1 MVSQGKIRR
10 IRRGLFDIPRKHRL
24 LGELS
29 PDPMEVAR
37 SVMEGSHARW
47 QASGAYAA
55 NLLGLSEQVP
65 AKVVI
70 LTDGLAQT
78 ISLGKQQVIF
88 RRTSPRNLIGAE
100 SRAGLIFQALRH
112 LGKEGVKERHVSH
125 LQKQMDSKTKSA
137 LKSIVLYMPIWMQ
150 PIIEEI
156 AG

>member
-88 RRTSPRNLIGAE
+88 RRTSPRNLIGGGISCGADI
-100 SRAGLIFQALRH
+100 SGSPPSGQRGR
-112 LGKEGVKERHVSH
+112 EGETRFAS
-125 LQKQMDSKTKSA
+125 SKTDGLQDQECSEKHSA
-137 LKSIVLYMPIWMQ
+137 VHADLD
-150 PIIEEI
+150 
-156 AG
+156 AADH